1 MRKAALAPWL
11 LALALAQNAQT
22 YTVQRGDTLYSIA
35 RRHET
40 TVETL
45 MRLNRLQSP
54 TLSVGQV
61 LVLPSRSV
69 LHTVQRGETLYSI
82 ARRYGSSAEAL
93 QRENNLSSTTIL
105 PGQVLR
111 IPQGAPE
118 PAPPPAGA
126 SAVPTHPTPLPS
138 EPTLPSD
145 TDYNPQH
152 PLVLVVLRYLGL
164 PYVFGAS
171 SDRAVDCSAF
181 VQQVFSEIGIRLP
194 RTSQE
199 QWAALPTVQGA
210 LRQGDLVFFSF
221 GGAAI
226 DHVGVYLGRGVFAH
240 ANSYGSRVVIESLDS
255 PFYKRVYRGAKRV
268 EALQGVGP

>member
-126 SAVPTHPTPLPS
+126 SA
-138 EPTLPSD
+138 
-145 TDYNPQH
+145 
-152 PLVLVVLRYLGL
+152 
-164 PYVFGAS
+164 
-171 SDRAVDCSAF
+171 
-181 VQQVFSEIGIRLP
+181 
-194 RTSQE
+194 
-199 QWAALPTVQGA
+199 
-210 LRQGDLVFFSF
+210 
-221 GGAAI
+221 
-226 DHVGVYLGRGVFAH
+226 
-240 ANSYGSRVVIESLDS
+240 
-255 PFYKRVYRGAKRV
+255 
-268 EALQGVGP
+268 